1 MWILCSRALIGFPP
15 MAACEAA
22 PPGPVQAIVPVLADA
37 PPPALEAANGIA
49 VAPLVLHPNND
60 DPLIALQ
67 PMPSAEEVPEAC
79 QKAYD
84 IFLKN
89 RDHELSMPRDEN
101 HTLKGERIRAG
112 MHNMGDKELVQRV
125 SALCDSYSQ
134 VGHPYDLRRDL
145 LNAGREDLLEYHG
158 PIQKG
163 ADVLDDHVR
172 QKMKAEPHRLRGR
185 DFTHT
190 EVKQNFKSLEIL
202 SESVLRNTEE
212 SNVLEEVR
220 RYEAE
225 LMQKANILDQRA
237 VSTWARIKELE
248 KEAVQAEHEASEHR
262 AEGAKVLGFVSRL
275 QEGHVP
281 VKRSRMKRGRSTVLG
296 LITQPHKR
304 AAAREEGKT
313 APGTQRDAGVYEAM
327 QFGPNSTIHEVQH
340 RRVYDG
346 FMHAAKGNRLA
357 QQLAAVN
364 TLATGA
370 VLPNHSAWETC
381 DDAALDAIIAGAQ
394 AAKEKRA
401 AEAAARAAEAAAE
414 ATTAEAATAEE
425 DLVPPAALHP

>member
-1 MWILCSRALIGFPP
+1 

-22 PPGPVQAIVPVLADA
+22 APVPADALALVPVPGPEPVVN
-37 PPPALEAANGIA
+37 AANGVA
-49 VAPLVLHPNND
+49 VAPLVVHPNND
-60 DPLIALQ
+60 DPLSALE
-67 PMPSAEEVPEAC
+67 PMPSAEDVPEAC

-84 IFLKN
+84 IFLQN

-101 HTLKGERIRAG
+101 HTLKGERIRATL
-112 MHNMGDKELVQRV
+112 HNMGDKDLVHRV
-125 SALCDSYSQ
+125 DNLCNRYTQ
-134 VGHPYDLRRDL
+134 VGHAYDLRTDL
-145 LNAGREDLLEYHG
+145 INAGREDLLEYQG
-158 PIQKG
+158 AIQKG

-172 QKMKAEPHRLRGR
+172 QKMKASPYYLRGR

-190 EVKQNFKSLEIL
+190 EVKQNFKCLEIV
-202 SESVLRNTEE
+202 SEFVLRNAEE
-212 SNVLEEVR
+212 NNAVEEVR
-220 RYEAE
+220 RYESE
-225 LMQKANILDQRA
+225 QMQKADAYDMGAATIR
-237 VSTWARIKELE
+237 ARIRELE
-248 KEAVQAEHEASEHR
+248 RDAQEKESFAAAHR
-262 AEGAKVLGFVSRL
+262 AEGAKVLEFVSKL
-275 QEGHVP
+275 QEGHIP
-281 VKRSRMKRGRSTVLG
+281 VKRSRMKRGRNTVLG

-327 QFGPNSTIHEVQH
+327 QIGPNSTTNEVVF

-370 VLPNHSAWETC
+370 ALPNHSAWDTC

-401 AEAAARAAEAAAE
+401 AEAAARAAEEANEVEVEMEVEAAA
-414 ATTAEAATAEE
+414 A
-425 DLVPPAALHP
+425 DV

>member
-1 MWILCSRALIGFPP
+1 
-15 MAACEAA
+15 MATCEAVQPA
-22 PPGPVQAIVPVLADA
+22 PVQTLVPVLADT
-37 PPPALEAANGIA
+37 PPPAPEAVNAVL
-49 VAPLVLHPNND
+49 VAPLVVHPNND
-60 DPLIALQ
+60 DPLSALE
-67 PMPSAEEVPEAC
+67 PMPTADEVPEAC
-79 QKAYD
+79 QKSFD

-89 RDHELSMPRDEN
+89 RDHELSMPRDED
-101 HTLKGERIRAG
+101 HTLKGERIRATL
-112 MHNMGDKELVQRV
+112 HSMGDKDLVQRV
-125 SALCDSYSQ
+125 VALCDSYTQ
-134 VGHPYDLRRDL
+134 VGHSFDLRRDL
-145 LNAGREDLLEYHG
+145 LNAGREDLLEYQG

-163 ADVLDDHVR
+163 ADVLDDNVR
-172 QKMKAEPHRLRGR
+172 QRMKSQPHNLRGR

-212 SNVLEEVR
+212 SNAVEEVR

-237 VSTWARIKELE
+237 VSTWAQIKELE
-248 KEAVQAEHEASEHR
+248 KEATQAEHEANQHR

-275 QEGHVP
+275 QEGHAP
-281 VKRSRMKRGRSTVLG
+281 VKRSRTKRGRSTVLG

-327 QFGPNSTIHEVQH
+327 HVGPNSTIHEVTH

-401 AEAAARAAEAAAE
+401 AEAAAREAEAAAAAAEAAEGA
-414 ATTAEAATAEE
+414 
-425 DLVPPAALHP
+425 LPPPAPVHP